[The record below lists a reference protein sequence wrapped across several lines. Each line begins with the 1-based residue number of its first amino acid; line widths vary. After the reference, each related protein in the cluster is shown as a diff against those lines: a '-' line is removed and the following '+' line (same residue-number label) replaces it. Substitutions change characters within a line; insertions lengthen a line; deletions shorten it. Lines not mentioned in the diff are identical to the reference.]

1 MTFKE
6 ARKEAKEIA
15 QRTGYWGY
23 IFKDKSGEW
32 FTSDCNNFTSDNSF
46 YVNKAGKIL
55 NMQKYEKIKKK
66 LDKQGI
72 RGLCLFSPEL
82 MKYIEQHGDY

>member
-6 ARKEAKEIA
+6 ARKEAREIA
-15 QRTGYWGY
+15 QRTGHRGY

-32 FTSDCNNFTSDNSF
+32 FTSDCNNFNSDNSF
-46 YVNKAGKIL
+46 YVNKNGRIL
-55 NMQKYEKIKKK
+55 NMQKYEKIEKK

-72 RGLCLFSPEL
+72 RGLSLFSPEL
-82 MKYIEQHGDY
+82 MKYMK

>member
-6 ARKEAKEIA
+6 ARKEAREIA

-46 YVNKAGKIL
+46 YVNK
-55 NMQKYEKIKKK
+55 
-66 LDKQGI
+66 
-72 RGLCLFSPEL
+72 
-82 MKYIEQHGDY
+82 EQCNDI

>member
-6 ARKEAKEIA
+6 ARKEAREIA
-15 QRTGYWGY
+15 QRTGYWG
-23 IFKDKSGEW
+23 
-32 FTSDCNNFTSDNSF
+32 

-82 MKYIEQHGDY
+82 MKYIEQHGGY